1 MPRPHSN
8 RYAVL
13 NLDHLISFDDDDTDS
28 AAAPLPAA
36 FPIPPPSPSS
46 RTHTQSPPQTPIR
59 RHRASSLPVPS
70 SDGPVMTSPITGT
83 RAEQTAQKKRKQMRK
98 RAQTLVS
105 AREAKIAAD
114 AAQAQEALDATERAA
129 ADRIHFLDG
138 ILQSLVS
145 RSLTLGDLMLHV
157 FDPVYKNGKTR
168 WEGFFR
174 DRTVAPRI
182 LTLWASKENPPAA
195 RSQVHDWA
203 VTYIRQVV
211 HREAKDLTA
220 SEDLRSA
227 NRPLDAKFVL
237 DFSMKKMHVLLKETA
252 TVTMDIFAAFATSA
266 RQLKAGSPARMLK
279 KSMVITSSALQL
291 LGEYSYANNY
301 VKRVMGLYFFAT
313 GTQRQTMTVASHLGL
328 TESYNNLTAKPKKKT
343 PTKGPAC
350 PPTPLPGTADAHPST
365 SGMPTAADQ
374 CLPDGMSPVLDPN
387 LMKVGRAGT
396 LRTLSG
402 AMVSMARG
410 VAATGLFAASYD
422 NINMVFRAAEQ
433 ILGRT
438 DTQENG
444 TCTTI
449 WPLWK
454 ANLEDMLVSDLT
466 SAFDRAPPLSLFD
479 ILLNEVESETLDACL
494 VHCVLRIIIT
504 HGGEKFAKFREALEL
519 SAPTTD
525 NKIEVHRTP
534 LHPLPPVEID
544 ESTIVGNSEVI
555 DATFDVLWIK
565 RLVRW
570 LRYVKFFAGDQLS
583 IARLRALVNIR
594 AGHEGGYEGFGWGV
608 WIPGL
613 FHAKIA
619 DMHGFFVTHWGKPN
633 AGTRNP
639 GCLAF
644 HNTVLHRHPILL
656 TSLPPFRTCR
666 DLVFVSLYARVLHL
680 LLLVSQKPTLDDY
693 ADTIDSWPILKSHAL
708 EIVNRYT
715 DSAAV
720 DEMRWKRETSGA
732 GGDMVYENAVLF
744 LRDALLSREFT
755 DAIKCGDSGRVVLI
769 LKVWALS
776 FRGSGRTKYAHEM
789 LHLCHN
795 IAHVWP
801 KGIRD
806 IVFNN
811 WLVNPSGRPNAWV
824 EVDLMQEHMN
834 FWIKNFYQAHGSSAS
849 WDWLG
854 MIGPCVNILRHL
866 VTSMNNVLGSYHGN
880 RHAALNL
887 KNDIPELMRSLADH
901 EVYLEKGRI
910 LDEDDSPTV
919 DIIGAGVRLLT
930 DANTNPLHEYNRAFQ
945 RLQARR
951 RLTPVVGADDA
962 ADDSGDTTRPMAETP
977 AHGDVPMGAPPMAP
991 STPRAGSPMLEAVED
1006 PNGDDADSGDD
1017 DEMEEDEDF
1026 DAFGID
1032 SVEDEDDEETTL
1044 SRDTAADVSLDMDA
1058 EDMGGQEDDLD
1069 YRMFEGE
1076 MDDEEEYEADMGDIA

>member
-1 MPRPHSN
+1 
-8 RYAVL
+8 
-13 NLDHLISFDDDDTDS
+13 
-28 AAAPLPAA
+28 
-36 FPIPPPSPSS
+36 
-46 RTHTQSPPQTPIR
+46 
-59 RHRASSLPVPS
+59 
-70 SDGPVMTSPITGT
+70 MTSPITGT
-83 RAEQTAQKKRKQMRK
+83 RAEQTAQKKRKQLRK
-98 RAQTLVS
+98 RAKTLAAAHV
-105 AREAKIAAD
+105 AREAAEVAKD
-114 AAQAQEALDATERAA
+114 QEARDATELAA
-129 ADRIHFLDG
+129 AGRINFLDG
-138 ILQSLVS
+138 ILESLAS
-145 RSLTLGDLMLHV
+145 HRLTLGDLMLHV
-157 FDPVYKNGKTR
+157 FDPIYKHSLTR

-174 DRTVAPRI
+174 DRSMAPRI
-182 LTLWASKENPPAA
+182 LDLWTSNENSLSA
-195 RSQVHDWA
+195 RTQVHDWA
-203 VTYIRQVV
+203 VKYIRRVV
-211 HREAKDLTA
+211 HREAKSVTA
-220 SEDLRSA
+220 SADFRSTH
-227 NRPLDAKFVL
+227 RPMDAKFVL
-237 DFSMKKMHVLLKETA
+237 DFSMKKMHARLRELA
-252 TVTMDIFAAFATSA
+252 TVSMDLFAAFATSA
-266 RQLKAGSPARMLK
+266 RQLKEGLPARMLK

-301 VKRVMGLYFFAT
+301 AKRVMGLYFFAT

-328 TESYNNLTAKPKKKT
+328 TESYNNLTAKPKKK
-343 PTKGPAC
+343 KQAK
-350 PPTPLPGTADAHPST
+350 ASAAHPTEATDTATTTTTPS
-365 SGMPTAADQ
+365 SGPTAADH
-374 CLPDGMSPVLDPN
+374 

-402 AMVSMARG
+402 AMVGMARG

-444 TCTTI
+444 TCSTI

-454 ANLEDMLVSDLT
+454 AKLEDMLVSDLT
-466 SAFDRAPPLSLFD
+466 SAFDRAPPLSIFD
-479 ILLNEVESETLDACL
+479 ILLNEAESQTLDTCL
-494 VHCVLRIIIT
+494 VYCVLRIIIT
-504 HGGEKFAKFREALEL
+504 HGGEKFAKFREELEL
-519 SAPTTD
+519 SAPATD
-525 NKIEVHRTP
+525 HLIEVHRTP

-565 RLVRW
+565 RIARW
-570 LRYVKFFAGDQLS
+570 LRHVKFFAGDQLS

-594 AGHEGGYEGFGWGV
+594 AGHEGGYEGYGWGV

-680 LLLVSQKPTLDDY
+680 LLLVSHKSTLDEY
-693 ADTIDSWPILKSHAL
+693 INSVDSWATLKAHSL
-708 EIVNRYT
+708 EIVTRYT

-720 DEMRWKRETSGA
+720 DEMRWQRETTGT

-769 LKVWALS
+769 LKVWALG

-866 VTSMNNVLGSYHGN
+866 VTSMNNALGSYQGN
-880 RHAALNL
+880 RHATLNL

-901 EVYLEKGRI
+901 EVYLEKGRV
-910 LDEDDSPTV
+910 LDEDDKPTV
-919 DIIGAGVRLLT
+919 DIIGTGLRLLT
-930 DANTNPLHEYNRAFQ
+930 DASTNPLHEYNTAFQ

-951 RLTPVVGADDA
+951 RLTPIVGEDDADPASQNPTPLGTADSLPSGSPLGSPRTDDA
-962 ADDSGDTTRPMAETP
+962 ADGDF
-977 AHGDVPMGAPPMAP
+977 
-991 STPRAGSPMLEAVED
+991 EASD
-1006 PNGDDADSGDD
+1006 FPD
-1017 DEMEEDEDF
+1017 DEE
-1026 DAFGID
+1026 A
-1032 SVEDEDDEETTL
+1032 ETTL

-1058 EDMGGQEDDLD
+1058 EDMGDQGDDPD
-1069 YRMFEGE
+1069 GFFGGG
-1076 MDDEEEYEADMGDIA
+1076 MDDDDEYEADVGDMGEDSDDGQ